1 MKNKKGK
8 LRQPPELPF
17 LRGKCPTTLTL
28 YHFAVYRV
36 NTKLHESEKFRALHS
51 FFHAFFVRSAACAG
65 RGDVL

>member
-17 LRGKCPTTLTL
+17 LWGKCPTTLTL
-28 YHFAVYRV
+28 YHSAVYRV
-36 NTKLHESEKFRALHS
+36 NTKLRESEKFRVMHS
-51 FFHAFFVRSAACAG
+51 FLHAFFVRSAACAG